1 VAVAA
6 QRRWQS
12 MAADVVEAAV
22 ASAANAASSAEAT
35 VAVAVAASQAQ
46 ATLATA
52 AAAAHNIT
60 TSRVSPLMCPLLLRF
75 TSFLRIHSQN
85 TRSTPSNHVFLRR

>member
-1 VAVAA
+1 MAVAA

-22 ASAANAASSAEAT
+22 ASANAASSAEAT

-46 ATLATA
+46 
-52 AAAAHNIT
+52 H
-60 TSRVSPLMCPLLLRF
+60 
-75 TSFLRIHSQN
+75 
-85 TRSTPSNHVFLRR
+85 

>member
-1 VAVAA
+1 
-6 QRRWQS
+6 
-12 MAADVVEAAV
+12 MAADVVEAEV
-22 ASAANAASSAEAT
+22 ASAATAAEAM

-52 AAAAHNIT
+52 AAAVHNIT
-60 TSRVSPLMCPLLLRF
+60 TSRVSPLLCPLPLGF

-85 TRSTPSNHVFLRR
+85 TRSTLIKS

>member
-1 VAVAA
+1 VAA

-12 MAADVVEAAV
+12 MTAYVVEAAV
-22 ASAANAASSAEAT
+22 ASAANAAASSEAT

-52 AAAAHNIT
+52 AAAVHNIA
-60 TSRVSPLMCPLLLRF
+60 TSRVPPLLCRPLPLGF

-85 TRSTPSNHVFLRR
+85 TRSTPSNHAFLRR